1 MILSGDAFYIQS
13 AVVLRNGILEKDG
26 VTVFKADS
34 NASDFL
40 NDAYE
45 QLNLDYPRFYKMDL
59 LSKTGTLAVDL
70 LLRYS
75 FDAASYQPEEVG
87 IVFSNRNASVEA
99 DAQYWQAS
107 QEYPSPALF
116 VYTLPN
122 IVIGELSIRYK
133 WKGENAFFI
142 SEEFDAEWMHWY
154 VTDLMQRGLLKAC
167 VCGWVDVIGDQLE
180 ACMFLVEAN
189 SGNNGRIF
197 NVDNLNSIYK
207 KEYGN

>member
-1 MILSGDAFYIQS
+1 MSGDAFYIQS
-13 AVVLRNGILEKDG
+13 AVVLRNGVLEKDG
-26 VTVFKADS
+26 VAVFKSESKA
-34 NASDFL
+34 ADFL

-45 QLNLDYPRFYKMDL
+45 KLELDYPRFYKMDL

-70 LLRYS
+70 LLRS
-75 FDAASYQPEEVG
+75 AFDSEAYQSNEVG

-142 SEEFDAEWMHWY
+142 SGQFDAEWLHWY

-167 VCGWVDVIGDQLE
+167 VCGWVDVIDDQLE
-180 ACMFLVEAN
+180 ACIFLVEAN
-189 SGNNGRIF
+189 PGHKEKVF